1 MTIFDLM
8 RNTLLAGFGMQEK
21 VKELIEE
28 LMKKGELSESK
39 GAKLLREW
47 TDKTDKTFDQFS
59 KDISEIFKKT
69 MEVMNLPTK
78 EDIDKLGSMVQ
89 TLSARI
95 DKLEGKKE

>member
-8 RNTLLAGFGMQEK
+8 RNTLLAGFGMQER

-28 LMKKGELSESK
+28 LVKKGELSESK

-59 KDISEIFKKT
+59 KDISEIFRKT

-78 EDIDKLGSMVQ
+78 EDLDKIGNSIQ

>member
-59 KDISEIFKKT
+59 KDISEIFRKT
-69 MEVMNLPTK
+69 MEVTNLPTK
-78 EDIDKLGSMVQ
+78 EDLDKLGN
-89 TLSARI
+89 TLPALSTRV

>member
-59 KDISEIFKKT
+59 KDISEIFRKT

-78 EDIDKLGSMVQ
+78 EDLDKLGNMLQ
-89 TLSARI
+89 ALSTRV
-95 DKLEGKKE
+95 DKLEGKKD